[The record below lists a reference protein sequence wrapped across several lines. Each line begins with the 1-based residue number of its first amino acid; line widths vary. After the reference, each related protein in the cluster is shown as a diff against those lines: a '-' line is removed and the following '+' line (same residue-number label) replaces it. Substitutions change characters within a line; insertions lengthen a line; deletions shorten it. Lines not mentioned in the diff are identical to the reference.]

1 MRHHVFEGGR
11 PALITGI
18 AWDHRRCWG
27 PLDASIAPYRQLT
40 GEDVRWDRR
49 SLYSFG
55 EGDLG
60 SYAEKYE
67 LVIYDH
73 PFVGDISRRGWM
85 LDLTAYLSVEQRA
98 HFERDEVGASW
109 RSYAYDGGIWGL
121 PLDTAAQTAAW
132 RKDLLD
138 RHGCD
143 VPKTLEEVRRL
154 AESGAPKGIAVGWP
168 SVPTDLMCTLVT
180 IAASMGCNPGHAPG
194 DFLDPVDADEVVGE
208 LKALARLVHP
218 KSREWNPIRC
228 LDHMAANDDVAYV
241 PYLFN
246 YVNYSSGSPARKVT
260 FGAAP
265 AVKDGYPPH
274 TLLGG
279 AGIGVSARARDPKA
293 ALDYALWLCSPQYQ
307 AGDYVKFGGQP
318 GSRSA
323 WTSDACN
330 ALTGEFFASTLPVLD
345 SAYLRPTH
353 PGFVPFFHDATLKL
367 AGVVY
372 EGAPLRPF
380 VDWLNASYD
389 RIRPAKA
396 AAE

>member
-228 LDHMAANDDVAYV
+228 LDHGGQRRRRLRA
-241 PYLFN
+241 L
-246 YVNYSSGSPARKVT
+246 SLQLREL
-260 FGAAP
+260 
-265 AVKDGYPPH
+265 
-274 TLLGG
+274 LLGQPRPEG
-279 AGIGVSARARDPKA
+279 HLRRRAGGEGRIPAPHAARRRRDRSQRP
-293 ALDYALWLCSPQYQ
+293 SP
-307 AGDYVKFGGQP
+307 
-318 GSRSA
+318 RSQGRA
-323 WTSDACN
+323 
-330 ALTGEFFASTLPVLD
+330 
-345 SAYLRPTH
+345 
-353 PGFVPFFHDATLKL
+353 
-367 AGVVY
+367 
-372 EGAPLRPF
+372 
-380 VDWLNASYD
+380 
-389 RIRPAKA
+389 
-396 AAE
+396 